1 MSGLFG
7 GPDIPTVQAEQPRR
21 TAERLEGGRPE
32 DRRKRRA
39 QASILTRDWN
49 KPKLA
54 EKGLLGLQ

>member
-21 TAERLEGGRPE
+21 TAERVAGGRPE
-32 DRRKRRA
+32 DRRKKQA

-49 KPKLA
+49 KPKLG
-54 EKGLLGLQ
+54 EWGMTGLQ